1 MAVVLMLTRIL
12 QYDQCYLYFKIKYL
26 NCFLVI
32 YDQEEIG
39 MSNLQIQGQLFTQ
52 TEESVFSIM
61 GILEDG
67 TPYLTMN
74 ALSKLCG
81 LDPSTMWAFTA
92 NWDNSDDKPR
102 TNFICGVLES
112 QGLPTDSLYSKINRA
127 GKIVHAY
134 PDYVCMA
141 ILEYYAF
148 EAKRFDSSIAR
159 NNYRKLASYTLRRV
173 IYESLG
179 ISSGNQII
187 AQSWQVY
194 QERILLNDQ
203 IPVSHFSVFREMA
216 DLLVR
221 LINSQFKLDP
231 YSVPDISVGQHWG
244 KYWSKNNL
252 EQRYGERMQYPHYY
266 PDSFPQSATNPVSAW
281 IYPIQ
286 ALGEFRLWLMT
297 TYLNE
302 KLEPYLTRKVSDGT
316 IPLLEKQQILEAISQ
331 KSQLLH

>member
-1 MAVVLMLTRIL
+1 N
-12 QYDQCYLYFKIKYL
+12 F
-26 NCFLVI
+26 
-32 YDQEEIG
+32 
-39 MSNLQIQGQLFTQ
+39 MSNIQLQGQLFTQ
-52 TEESVFSIM
+52 KEESVFSIM

-74 ALSKLCG
+74 ALSRLCG

-92 NWDNSDDKPR
+92 NWDCSDNKPR
-102 TNFICGVLES
+102 TNFICDTLKS
-112 QGLPTDSLYSKINRA
+112 QGYSIESLYSKIART
-127 GKIVHAY
+127 GQIVHAY

-148 EAKRFDSSIAR
+148 EAKRFDNTTAR
-159 NNYRKLASYTLRRV
+159 NNYRKLASYTLRRM

-179 ISSGNQII
+179 ISSTNPIV

-203 IPVSHFSVFREMA
+203 IPITHFSIFREMA
-216 DLLVR
+216 DILVR

-244 KYWSKNNL
+244 KYWVNNNL
-252 EQRYGERMQYPHYY
+252 EQKYGERIKYQHYY
-266 PDSFPQSATNPVSAW
+266 PDSFPQSAANPVSAW
-281 IYPIQ
+281 IYPLQ

-302 KLEPYLTRKVSDGT
+302 KLEPYLSKKVSDGA
-316 IPLLEKQQILEAISQ
+316 IPLIEKQQILNAINQ
-331 KSQLLH
+331 KAPQLN